1 MDDKY
6 SYADIYIFHWKTTT
20 TTTGGKRLNKDHTV
34 KLISKHTELYSKGT
48 TAVPDKH
55 ICYKFSQKETAACR
69 ENTMAG
75 TEIVFRNQKQCNVYC
90 LSLPLNKQLHQNDSR
105 SESQMSVFLIHRMN
119 KPRRYGHHMTLVSF
133 LSLELSSTEIYR
145 HTGEAK
151 RPRWPALS
159 FRNIC

>member
-6 SYADIYIFHWKTTT
+6 SYADIYIFHWKKT
-20 TTTGGKRLNKDHTV
+20 TTTGGKKCKDYTV
-34 KLISKHTELYSKGT
+34 KLRSKQTELHSKGT
-48 TAVPDKH
+48 NAVPDKH

-90 LSLPLNKQLHQNDSR
+90 LSLPLHKQLHQNDSR
-105 SESQMSVFLIHRMN
+105 SESQNERVFIHRMN
-119 KPRRYGHHMTLVSF
+119 KPRRYGQHMTLVSF

-145 HTGEAK
+145 HTGEAE

-159 FRNIC
+159 SRNIC